1 MRRSREVWPDEG
13 ELVHLVREAQ
23 GGRPGAVDALLARL
37 RPPFVAYFVPFIG
50 RDDAEDAAQ
59 LALLSI
65 LRALPGIDA
74 GRALG
79 YVVAVAQHSLGKA
92 RRRRVCAKRRYL
104 PLEFAAAVESP
115 VAADWDTEYHELAR
129 ALQASLATLP
139 PERRDALL
147 EPLRAVHP
155 STLAAQQ
162 HVRPATI
169 RSRRRRARRSLRA
182 ALASLS

>member
-115 VAADWDTEYHELAR
+115 VAADWD
-129 ALQASLATLP
+129 
-139 PERRDALL
+139 
-147 EPLRAVHP
+147 
-155 STLAAQQ
+155 
-162 HVRPATI
+162 
-169 RSRRRRARRSLRA
+169 
-182 ALASLS
+182 

>member
-1 MRRSREVWPDEG
+1 
-13 ELVHLVREAQ
+13 
-23 GGRPGAVDALLARL
+23 VDALLARL

-115 VAADWDTEYHELAR
+115 VAADWDTEYHEVAR
-129 ALQASLATLP
+129 VVQA
-139 PERRDALL
+139 RRDALL
-147 EPLRAVHP
+147 EPLRAVNP
-155 STLAAQQ
+155 STLAARQ
-162 HVRPATI
+162 HVSPATI
-169 RSRRRRARRSLRA
+169 RSRRRRARTSLRA
-182 ALASLS
+182 ALASLR